1 MWGLTHL
8 KRRCCWGRLRA
19 EGDDKRMRWLDGINV
34 SMDMVWVDSWRPGV
48 LRLMGSQESELN
60 WTEVSLESRRGARL
74 SHRDQGSRKGAEFRW
89 QAQAQTHFRGFRPW
103 TEEPGSLC
111 SHFAPG
117 TLAWSTLCEGSAPR
131 CHVSSETRQST
142 REKKK
147 IRLCDPGSIFIPR
160 ELFTGFA
167 AIIGVRRQA
176 AGEADDR
183 VWYWPWQVPESHS
196 VLVWELREK
205 KQDAVTFHGDFAKHF
220 PPRNPTKHLVFLSV
234 SQKGLCFHG
243 CCCCSLAC
251 ALTVWALPAGRA

>member
-8 KRRCCWGRLRA
+8 KRCCCWGRLRA
-19 EGDDKRMRWLDGINV
+19 EGDDKRMRWLDGITV
-34 SMDMVWVDSWRPGV
+34 SLDMVWVDSWRPGV

-60 WTEVSLESRRGARL
+60 WTEVSLERRRGARL

-147 IRLCDPGSIFIPR
+147 IRLCDPSSIFIPR